1 MAAPVGTALLAIP
14 KTENPEGAAFSEK
27 KTERLLGV
35 AKEGTSM
42 ADSIQWRD
50 NLTEAME
57 EAKKA
62 NRPVALE
69 FHLDG

>member
-1 MAAPVGTALLAIP
+1 MSKSIEWRANLEEAL
-14 KTENPEGAAFSEK
+14 
-27 KTERLLGV
+27 
-35 AKEGTSM
+35 
-42 ADSIQWRD
+42 
-50 NLTEAME
+50 E

>member
-1 MAAPVGTALLAIP
+1 MAEP
-14 KTENPEGAAFSEK
+14 
-27 KTERLLGV
+27 
-35 AKEGTSM
+35 
-42 ADSIQWRD
+42 IQWRE
-50 NLTEAME
+50 NLTEALE